1 MSRFH
6 IGAKD
11 RNKTQIC
18 LFQEGLFHILIALY
32 GSQNICFKGSIVLQ
46 GLNQPLPVWSF
57 LFTTSPGPACAAS
70 SSGTG
75 HQRKQLSPRSTF
87 LVAGMETSEVLL
99 FCSSQPPLVA
109 ARHCPAAGTQSRI
122 PSLVL
127 CPWHGLTCKCCSE
140 PGDGSGSF
148 SVPSFHGT
156 ECFAVSQLHAG
167 LNFHG
172 G

>member
-18 LFQEGLFHILIALY
+18 LCQEGLFHILIALY
-32 GSQNICFKGSIVLQ
+32 GSQNICYKGSKVLQ
-46 GLNQPLPVWSF
+46 GLNQPLPVWFS
-57 LFTTSPGPACAAS
+57 LFTTSPGTACAAS

-87 LVAGMETSEVLL
+87 LGAGMKQVRFCHSAAHSLLWWLPDTVLQL
-99 FCSSQPPLVA
+99 APRAGSPPQCS
-109 ARHCPAAGTQSRI
+109 
-122 PSLVL
+122 VL
-127 CPWHGLTCKCCSE
+127 GMAWECCSA
-140 PGDGSGSF
+140 PGDGSRSL
-148 SVPSFHGT
+148 SAPSFHGI

-167 LNFHG
+167 LNFRG